1 MSLTLLSSPLQG
13 FTDFKFRN
21 AFQKYFGGIDTF
33 YAPYIRLNN
42 GKFVIK
48 PNYQR
53 DLQPKNNS
61 TIHVIPQVMTADADE
76 FLFVVKYIQSLGY
89 NELNWNLGCPY
100 PMVVN
105 RCMGSGLISDPK
117 RIDHILDRV
126 HSETNVL
133 VSMKMRMGY
142 LDREEIMQ
150 VFPILEKYP

>member
-33 YAPYIRLNN
+33 YAPYIRLN

-76 FLFVVKYIQSLGY
+76 FLFVVKY
-89 NELNWNLGCPY
+89 
-100 PMVVN
+100 
-105 RCMGSGLISDPK
+105 
-117 RIDHILDRV
+117 
-126 HSETNVL
+126 
-133 VSMKMRMGY
+133 
-142 LDREEIMQ
+142 
-150 VFPILEKYP
+150 